1 MSSPYVE
8 KSNTVSDFFVPQK
21 ITDRMRRCKKMAILR
36 EFKCMPRT
44 LNIPLE
50 ATEHSTV
57 RNVVIRYW
65 FGEVL
70 SDSLEKPQWYA
81 CGKLYQ
87 EANVKI
93 QEC

>member
-1 MSSPYVE
+1 
-8 KSNTVSDFFVPQK
+8 
-21 ITDRMRRCKKMAILR
+21 MRRCKKMAILR

-50 ATEHSTV
+50 ATEHSTA

-70 SDSLEKPQWYA
+70 TDSLEKPQ
-81 CGKLYQ
+81 
-87 EANVKI
+87 
-93 QEC
+93 